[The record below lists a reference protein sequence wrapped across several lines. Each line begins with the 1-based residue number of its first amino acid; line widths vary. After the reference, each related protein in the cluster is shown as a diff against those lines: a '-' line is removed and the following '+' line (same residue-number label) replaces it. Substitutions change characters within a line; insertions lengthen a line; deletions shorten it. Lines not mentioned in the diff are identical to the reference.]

1 MKLIDLL
8 VEEKDV
14 KQPVGGLILEPISES
29 AHILGAAPLPLERIN
44 PSGQYTEVIIKIEI
58 QKVQSG
64 EDSYFCVVFSTNN
77 GREIIHKYRTGEEIN
92 FSEVFGGIGCGVQRN
107 RGTSY
112 ENYFEFSRKNF
123 CAWEDEMPFDTIKNL
138 DDLYAT
144 KISDEL
150 NKKVKARLADYEV
163 RYQFLP
169 NNSIATLMDGLTYSP
184 IVAAVEGTYV
194 FKNGKIVNA
203 GNPICHSIL
212 IIGYVQNDCWYV
224 MDSET
229 KQVLK
234 FDWNYKFNSPSVHSI
249 KKTTVD
255 ITKYEGK
262 FIKGDKPEIFLMKD
276 GQKHSCVNKETG
288 YTFGLRYAEDSEDG
302 KPNFIKLSQDTIDSI
317 PEGSPLDMAD
327 SEMWGFVKKNWAAMK
342 VMCEPASK
350 ARVEAKLAEEKQVE
364 EYYNQGILNLI
375 TNLFNSMGK
384 LFGGLVKKYP
394 KLGSSV
400 DPEKLSLTLTSF
412 IPLVISVGALLGFQ
426 LNSFD
431 LQTIVTAVVA
441 IVSGVG
447 TLYGFA
453 RKMLVWY
460 QNR

>member
-14 KQPVGGLILEPISES
+14 KQPVGGLILEPISDS
-29 AHILGAAPLPLERIN
+29 AHILGAAPVALERIN
-44 PSGQYTEVIIKIEI
+44 PSGQYTSVIIKIEI

-64 EDSYFCVVFSTNN
+64 EDSYFCVIFSTDN
-77 GREIIHKYRTGEEIN
+77 GLEITHKLRTGEEIN

-107 RGTSY
+107 RGTNY
-112 ENYFEFSRKNF
+112 ENYFEFIRKNF
-123 CAWEDEMPFDTIKNL
+123 CAWETEMPFDTIKNL
-138 DDLYAT
+138 DELYAT
-144 KISDEL
+144 KISDEF
-150 NKKVKARLADYEV
+150 KTKVKARLADYEI

-169 NNSIATLMDGLTYSP
+169 NNNVATLMDGLTYST
-184 IVAAVEGTYV
+184 IVAAVEGTYI

-203 GNPICHSIL
+203 GNSFCHSIL

-234 FDWNYKFNSPSVHSI
+234 FDWGYKFNSPSVHSI
-249 KKTTVD
+249 KKTTIDV
-255 ITKYEGK
+255 TKYEGK

-288 YTFGLRYAEDSEDG
+288 YAFGLTYGQDG
-302 KPNFIKLSQDTIDSI
+302 NNYITLSQLTIDTI
-317 PEGSPLDMAD
+317 PNGAPLDLAD
-327 SEMWGFVKKNWAAMK
+327 SEMWGFVKKNWTVMK
-342 VMCEPASK
+342 VMCEPAS
-350 ARVEAKLAEEKQVE
+350 ALRVEAKLADEKQVE
-364 EYYNQGILNLI
+364 ENYNQGILNLI
-375 TNLFNSMGK
+375 TNIFNSMGK

-400 DPEKLSLTLTSF
+400 DPEKLSLTLTSL
-412 IPLVISVGALLGFQ
+412 IPLVISVGSLLGFQ

-431 LQTIVTAVVA
+431 LQTIVASVVA
-441 IVSGVG
+441 VISGIGV
-447 TLYGFA
+447 LYGFA
-453 RKMLVWY
+453 RKVFVWY